1 MALVEGETE
10 IWEVIEAPDSGIPVQ
25 LLAPIRDS
33 DGLIQLFEI
42 DWGDGTVTSE
52 YSHCLINNKHAWTH
66 YYPEEGG
73 FYQVQGKTV
82 DNDGAVS
89 RWRTWLLVFP
99 DGRVRNQ
106 VPVYYSGEG
115 MDCEPLDLSLLCDE
129 NDTSSP
135 CPTSTGDSS
144 SDLELRL
151 FVPKIEGSTDECA
164 PGELGTD
171 YQTPG
176 YGYQVFDDNGN
187 LLAPDSN
194 STPVT
199 CNAIDELN
207 NAASYLYTI
216 PTHSQSLVIRY
227 LAEDAENLSCMPY
240 AASFTVGDSVP
251 TVIINGDRTQTY
263 YTGETFRLTTTFE
276 DDEDT
281 PMLTRWEIIGSEHPT
296 MYGNDFHSIR
306 PRQALTM

>member
-1 MALVEGETE
+1 M
-10 IWEVIEAPDSGIPVQ
+10 
-25 LLAPIRDS
+25 
-33 DGLIQLFEI
+33 
-42 DWGDGTVTSE
+42 
-52 YSHCLINNKHAWTH
+52 
-66 YYPEEGG
+66 
-73 FYQVQGKTV
+73 
-82 DNDGAVS
+82 
-89 RWRTWLLVFP
+89 
-99 DGRVRNQ
+99 
-106 VPVYYSGEG
+106 
-115 MDCEPLDLSLLCDE
+115 
-129 NDTSSP
+129 
-135 CPTSTGDSS
+135 
-144 SDLELRL
+144 ELRL

-296 MYGNDFHSIR
+296 MYGNDFHSYLPSAGTYDVMVTAWDQWGNAAYDQITVEIVPPSTLTQAAPVPALAYLGLTSKQT
-306 PRQALTM
+306 PRKGWLRYF